1 MEIITTIPDKNTFLD
16 ILSNNEFVLLNFNA
30 QWCGPCKKVK
40 PLFPDLFLNLNS
52 NLQPII
58 LDVDENIDLYVLL
71 KQNSIIKTIP
81 AFLFYKK
88 TQLINNLFS
97 SDEDEVKEFV
107 KKCNDYSKGFLFQ
120 TTIPSL

>member
-1 MEIITTIPDKNTFLD
+1 MEIITTVPDKNTFLN

-30 QWCGPCKKVK
+30 KWCGPCRNVK
-40 PLFPDLFLNLNS
+40 PLFPELFLNLNS

-97 SDEDEVKEFV
+97 SDENEVKEFV
-107 KKCNDYSKGFLFQ
+107 KNCNEYCKGGSAQ
-120 TTIPSL
+120 TTIQTI

>member
-1 MEIITTIPDKNTFLD
+1 MEIITTVPDKNTFLD
-16 ILSNNEFVLLNFNA
+16 ILSNNEYVLLNFNA
-30 QWCGPCKKVK
+30 KWCGPCKKVK

-97 SDEDEVKEFV
+97 SEEEEVIEFV
-107 KKCNDYSKGFLFQ
+107 KNCNIYCVGLQ
-120 TTIPSL
+120 PQITLPSV